1 MLLHGQVS
9 DYVVEIIVTNIAA
22 GFGMPPG
29 AVNVTLSAGR
39 PGSVIVN
46 ARVTCSSEEQAAE
59 INALVGAMDAESA
72 SRIFALPVEAAS
84 AQLVTSSNGPGMT
97 PDTLTMT
104 LCILIF
110 SPLVVLLIAIGF
122 SRWRSKAEPLL
133 KSYKPS
139 EMVAVTKNS
148 DSKAVV
154 GTPSARKVDKENEKD
169 ADDADLVTAKV

>member
-1 MLLHGQVS
+1 MLHGQVS

-29 AVNVTLSAGR
+29 AVNVTLSA
-39 PGSVIVN
+39 GSVIVN